1 MNIQSCKADEGTC
14 GVTKDDLSF
23 KSASRSVNELVF
35 DTVVKIMLWY
45 VDEQKCV
52 CLTLILLGIDVE
64 FVLKILRDF
73 KGLWWNGILRT

>member
-35 DTVVKIMLWY
+35 ATVVKIMLWY

-52 CLTLILLGIDVE
+52 VYA
-64 FVLKILRDF
+64 
-73 KGLWWNGILRT
+73 